1 MRVIILSA
9 STGGG
14 HMSAAKSI
22 KEYLNSNG
30 AYADVIDAIEYISPF
45 LNKTVTEIYEYL
57 ATKQPAIWK
66 MMYKSSNNEA
76 VNRLVFGTNKLIS
89 KKLLPLIDSY
99 EPDLI
104 ITTHPFATEMISKL
118 KSDDKINIPL
128 MCVMTD
134 YAPHRT
140 WISYGVDAYVV
151 ANEDMITTMI
161 QMGAPLYKIY
171 PFGIPVDDAFF
182 EKRNKK
188 ETMRELGLDSSI
200 PTILIMAGS
209 GGFANVGEIY
219 RKLQSIEMDFQ
230 IIIITGKNQKLY
242 KNMEN
247 LAQGKEI
254 GRRIKIFSKISDKMP
269 QLRHLKFIKKFKTRN
284 KDEKIKH
291 SKKTK
296 VVYFTREVD
305 KYMRVSD
312 LIITKPGGLTVS
324 EALACNLPMALFD
337 AIPGQEEENADFLVS
352 NNMAVKLD
360 PDKNVTETIKNL
372 LSSPEKLYSMKYS
385 CENFDKSNSL
395 KNIFGLIQKLI
406 EKNVS
411 VKV

>member
-1 MRVIILSA
+1 MKVIILSA

-140 WISYGVDAYVV
+140 WISSGVDAYVV

-200 PTILIMAGS
+200 PIILIMAGS

-254 GRRIKIFSKISDKMP
+254 GRRIKILSKISDKMP
-269 QLRHLKFIKKFKTRN
+269 QLRHLKFIKKFKIRN
-284 KDEKIKH
+284 KNEKIKH

-372 LSSPEKLYSMKYS
+372 LSSPEKLDSMKYS